1 MSVWPFYN
9 NHQINIVNRVI
20 KSNKVNYWTG
30 KESRKFENEF
40 SNKIKLK
47 YGVSVANGTLALEI
61 ALKALK
67 LNLKDEVIVTPRSYI
82 ASAICVHNIGSR
94 PVFADINTNSQ
105 NITLDTI
112 KEKVTKNTKAIIC
125 VHLAGFPCDMLE
137 IVQFAKRHKIKI
149 IEDCSQAHG
158 SKINNSYVGSFGDI
172 SIWSFCNDKII
183 STLGEGGMICT
194 NNKIYWK
201 KIWSLKDCGK
211 NYDSVFNKK
220 HPEGFRWIHDFS
232 GTNARLT
239 EVQSAVG
246 RYQLK
251 QLDKW
256 SKKRFKYSQ
265 IIWNYLNEIKAVQI
279 PQIPKNYFH
288 SSYRCNILLNPK
300 FIKKNYNRDK
310 ILKIFAENKIKCFVG
325 SCPEIYNEKIFKKI
339 NHRPKKRLK
348 NAKYVGENS
357 LSFLVHPTLSENNIL
372 NQAKKIKKILI
383 KISK

>member
-20 KSNKVNYWTG
+20 KSNKVKYWTG
-30 KESRKFENEF
+30 KECRKFENEF
-40 SNKIKLK
+40 SKKIKLK

-82 ASAICVHNIGSR
+82 ASAICVHNIGSK

-125 VHLAGFPCDMLE
+125 VHLAGFPCDMVE
-137 IVQFAKRHKIKI
+137 IVKFAKRHKIKI

-194 NNKIYWK
+194 NNEIYWK

-246 RYQLK
+246 RYQLT

-279 PQIPKNYFH
+279 PQIPKIIFIPVIDVIFYK
-288 SSYRCNILLNPK
+288 SK
-300 FIKKNYNRDK
+300 FIKK
-310 ILKIFAENKIKCFVG
+310 L
-325 SCPEIYNEKIFKKI
+325 
-339 NHRPKKRLK
+339 
-348 NAKYVGENS
+348 
-357 LSFLVHPTLSENNIL
+357 
-372 NQAKKIKKILI
+372 
-383 KISK
+383 